1 MVPHAYGEQSAFE
14 RLLLLIATLVQ
25 YPGIGS
31 TESIATSSGTSADTT
46 HDAFENIQVQ
56 MQTIAKAC
64 DIDLPNYSVH
74 TLRKDLKTLRQ
85 YGILDRRMY
94 RWGYYLGTGA
104 MSRDE
109 LQTVLQSLSSHAKS
123 QGNPNVRRI
132 FETLEQRLRGLNLEL
147 EGQLFYPV
155 RTQLDRSIVYADPDE
170 MMKKG
175 QYRRTLFHQLTA
187 VETAIAQGQVVE
199 LYRQRDPYSTI
210 STGHVQV
217 YPLQLIYADIAWYL
231 LYEHQGTHH
240 LVLNRVDRLSDYLKV
255 IDATGRGIA
264 AQQQSLQIA
273 HKLLDNGWGLFLG
286 NPEEQVQE
294 RSGQLELIDVWVKFF
309 PPVMD
314 FILEGDRRHFRQEV
328 RKRSKGGEIY
338 VDYQIKLPKR
348 SLNEFCYW
356 VHRFMN
362 HAQIM
367 APPFLAEQHRQAAID
382 LVQRY
387 KS

>member
-210 STGHVQV
+210 NTGHVQV

-286 NPEEQVQE
+286 DPEEQVQE

>member
-199 LYRQRDPYSTI
+199 LYRQRDPYNTI

>member
-286 NPEEQVQE
+286 DPEEQVQE

>member
-210 STGHVQV
+210 NTGHVQV

-314 FILEGDRRHFRQEV
+314 FILEGDRRHPRQEV